1 MNFVF
6 SRFLVQHILAGA
18 QEYPDRSRHGV
29 ICGPDFQ
36 TGTVHW
42 ANDSDGASDIAG
54 LLRQYPDALATLVT
68 HPDTP
73 PVPTAQEMNAPRPAS
88 QLLLVASLQTKG
100 VLEMRAF
107 DDNAG
112 DSNGV
117 PITLF

>member
-1 MNFVF
+1 MSFVF

-29 ICGPDFQ
+29 ICGADFQ

-42 ANDSDGASDIAG
+42 ADATDLQG
-54 LLRQYPDALATLVT
+54 LLQQFPDALATLIT

-73 PVPTAQEMNAPRPAS
+73 PVPTAEEASAPRPPS

-107 DDNAG
+107 DTHAD